1 MSIQKAQEEYSWIY
15 LNVVVLQHVREIP
28 PHSLKDAPQGWKSW
42 LPIDQIYLKHLQEQ
56 VRAFLSFR
64 VAEREEKRMSEK
76 RWT

>member
-15 LNVVVLQHVREIP
+15 LNVVVEIP

-42 LPIDQIYLKHLQEQ
+42 LPIDQIYLKRLQEQ